1 MGKSISQDYF
11 TTSEITKAVAVFSI
25 FVGRK
30 LMKTN
35 KHLQG
40 MLDQGP
46 Q

>member
-1 MGKSISQDYF
+1 VSTHINISPF
-11 TTSEITKAVAVFSI
+11 GTAEIAKVVAVFSI

>member
-11 TTSEITKAVAVFSI
+11 TTEISKAVAVFSI